1 MSNKKSTDSIL
12 NTSLHHYR
20 QTAKRLKLDDAI
32 AERVVLPRERI
43 EINIKPVLP
52 SGKVLNVKAFIV
64 RHDDSL
70 GPSKG
75 GIRMTSDV
83 TLDDVTGLATEM
95 TWKTALIGVP
105 FGGGKSG
112 IKVDPRPLSPNEKE
126 IIIRSFT
133 RGARRHIGPE
143 IYVPAPDMG
152 TNESDMAHIR
162 DCVAYSEGTSI
173 TKGCYV
179 TGKPVILG
187 GILGRRDA
195 TGKGTVYAILSM
207 CEKLGL
213 DVSKMRIVIQ
223 GFGNV
228 GSVSAVEIAKYGAK
242 IVAVSDSSGA
252 AVNPDGLDIEAILQ
266 QRKET
271 GHVKGLKN
279 AENIDNTKIF
289 DVDCNIL
296 IPAAGGSQITDKNA
310 PNITAKIIAEGANAP
325 VTPAAEKIL
334 NERNVN
340 IIPDI
345 LANAGGVFVSY
356 LEYTQETQREQMTL
370 EEVEKRLA
378 DRMRQRFDEV
388 YDFAQEKGLTMRE
401 AALDIA
407 VGRVVE
413 ATFTKGLLP

>member
-1 MSNKKSTDSIL
+1 MSNKKTTDSIL

-228 GSVSAVEIAKYGAK
+228 GSVSAKEIAKYGAK

-266 QRKET
+266 QRKKT

-289 DVDCNIL
+289 DVDCDIL

-310 PNITAKIIAEGANAP
+310 PNINAKIIAEGANAP
-325 VTPAAEKIL
+325 VTPAADEIL
-334 NERNVN
+334 NKRNVN

-388 YDFAQEKGLTMRE
+388 YDFAREKGLTMRE